1 MDSLSSQIETST
13 ALGANTGNVEIDIS
27 KKSQTA
33 PEIQEWIVSYLA
45 ELLEIK
51 SDDIN
56 VSVPF
61 DRYGLDS
68 AVVVGLTG
76 DLEEWL
82 GQKLDPTLLYDYP
95 TIEAISQH
103 LAQELNN
110 SKQED

>member
-1 MDSLSSQIETST
+1 MESLSPKIEPST
-13 ALGANTGNVEIDIS
+13 VLGTGTANVKTDIC
-27 KKSQTA
+27 KKHRTVS
-33 PEIQEWIVSYLA
+33 EIQEWIVSYLA
-45 ELLEIK
+45 ELLEIE

-56 VSVPF
+56 ISIPF

-82 GQKLDPTLLYDYP
+82 EQKLDPTLLYDYP

-103 LAQELNN
+103 LAQEL
-110 SKQED
+110 SKDD